1 MESINRHLFIRADA
15 DSKIGTGHLLRCLAL
30 AQSWKARGG
39 EATFVSFCESAAL
52 RQRILSEGFRLVA
65 VERIHPDPAD
75 LVQIMDFLK
84 NICNPKGTPWLVLDG
99 YHFGPDYQRAVREAG
114 HRLLVIDDYNHLP
127 HYHANILLNQNIGS
141 ETISYSYDS
150 DTVGLFGP
158 KYALLRSE
166 FLTWKN
172 RTQGKTQRGR
182 KILVTLGGADP
193 DNVTLKVVRALLQ
206 TGLDDLEVNIVAGPA
221 NPNVEML
228 ESEIEN
234 ARQLRKNVNF
244 SIRLLRDANMPELM
258 AGANLAVSAGGSTC
272 WELCFLGVPI
282 LVIISAENQ
291 RASARGLHRTVAA
304 VSLGWHEDVEVGELA
319 EAIENLMN
327 DPRKLESMS
336 SQGMNVVDGQG
347 SERILTL
354 MEWFVKAADREDI
367 PLRKATREDSYQ
379 LWRLANDIEVRRNS
393 FNPEPIPY
401 EQHLRWF
408 EEKLKSSSSV
418 TYVLDVSGVLVA
430 QVRYDRKDETAE
442 IDYGVIPGYRGKRL
456 GIRILEMTWE
466 NACRELGVRRV
477 RGIVK
482 EENKAS
488 IFSFLK
494 AGFEKTRV
502 EKYVGFD
509 CVFFEKKLY

>member
-15 DSKIGTGHLLRCLAL
+15 DSRIGTGHLLRCLAL

-65 VERIHPDPAD
+65 VERTHPDPAD
-75 LVQIMDFLK
+75 LVQ
-84 NICNPKGTPWLVLDG
+84 
-99 YHFGPDYQRAVREAG
+99 AG

-172 RTQGKTQRGR
+172 RTPGQTQRGR

-221 NPNVEML
+221 NPNVKML

-234 ARQLRKNVNF
+234 ARQLGKTVNF

-258 AGANLAVSAGGSTC
+258 TGANLAVSAGGSTC
-272 WELCFLGVPI
+272 WELCFFGVPI

-291 RASARGLHRTVAA
+291 RASARGLHRTGAA

-336 SQGMNVVDGQG
+336 SQGMNIVDGQG

-354 MEWFVKAADREDI
+354 MEWFVKVADREDI

-408 EEKLKSSSSV
+408 
-418 TYVLDVSGVLVA
+418 A
-430 QVRYDRKDETAE
+430 AR
-442 IDYGVIPGYRGKRL
+442 
-456 GIRILEMTWE
+456 
-466 NACRELGVRRV
+466 
-477 RGIVK
+477 
-482 EENKAS
+482 
-488 IFSFLK
+488 
-494 AGFEKTRV
+494 
-502 EKYVGFD
+502 
-509 CVFFEKKLY
+509 

>member
-15 DSKIGTGHLLRCLAL
+15 DSRIGTGHLLRCLAL

-52 RQRILSEGFRLVA
+52 RQRILSEGFRLVS

-75 LVQIMDFLK
+75 LVQIMDLLK
-84 NICNPKGTPWLVLDG
+84 NICNPKDTPWLVLDG

-172 RTQGKTQRGR
+172 GTQGKTQRGR

-221 NPNVEML
+221 NPNIKML

-234 ARQLRKNVNF
+234 ARQLGRTVNF
-244 SIRLLRDANMPELM
+244 SMRLIIDANMPELM
-258 AGANLAVSAGGSTC
+258 AWADVALSAGGSTC
-272 WELCFLGVPI
+272 WELAFMGVPFLVLI
-282 LVIISAENQ
+282 LADNQERIALGLEKKQIALNCGWFHTLSAEDIAERLEWLIDDSER
-291 RASARGLHRTVAA
+291 RAEYSARGQYL
-304 VSLGWHEDVEVGELA
+304 
-319 EAIENLMN
+319 
-327 DPRKLESMS
+327 
-336 SQGMNVVDGQG
+336 VDGLG
-347 SERILTL
+347 AERIVKCL
-354 MEWFVKAADREDI
+354 ME
-367 PLRKATREDSYQ
+367 L
-379 LWRLANDIEVRRNS
+379 
-393 FNPEPIPY
+393 
-401 EQHLRWF
+401 
-408 EEKLKSSSSV
+408 
-418 TYVLDVSGVLVA
+418 
-430 QVRYDRKDETAE
+430 
-442 IDYGVIPGYRGKRL
+442 
-456 GIRILEMTWE
+456 
-466 NACRELGVRRV
+466 
-477 RGIVK
+477 
-482 EENKAS
+482 
-488 IFSFLK
+488 
-494 AGFEKTRV
+494 
-502 EKYVGFD
+502 
-509 CVFFEKKLY
+509 